1 MNAATNGVTNKVAE
15 NLASVRERL
24 LLAASEAGRDPH
36 SILLIG
42 VSKRQPLER
51 VIQAYEAGLR
61 DFGENTVQGLLERI
75 EEFKARGFEARWHFI
90 GRLQRNKLNKLLA
103 YPVIIHTVDSQKMA
117 SALNERVKE
126 GGSLEVLIQVNTGAE
141 EQKGGVLPEDAHALA
156 IDIKNLSRLN
166 LRGLMAI
173 PPVNEESSRHFRSL
187 REQLLKIEPDMDSGE
202 FHELSMGMSD
212 DMDDALK
219 EGATMIRIGRAIFG
233 ERP

>member
-75 EEFKARGFEARWHFI
+75 EEFKARGLEARWHFI

-117 SALNERVKE
+117 SAL
-126 GGSLEVLIQVNTGAE
+126 
-141 EQKGGVLPEDAHALA
+141 
-156 IDIKNLSRLN
+156 
-166 LRGLMAI
+166 
-173 PPVNEESSRHFRSL
+173 
-187 REQLLKIEPDMDSGE
+187 
-202 FHELSMGMSD
+202 
-212 DMDDALK
+212 
-219 EGATMIRIGRAIFG
+219 
-233 ERP
+233 